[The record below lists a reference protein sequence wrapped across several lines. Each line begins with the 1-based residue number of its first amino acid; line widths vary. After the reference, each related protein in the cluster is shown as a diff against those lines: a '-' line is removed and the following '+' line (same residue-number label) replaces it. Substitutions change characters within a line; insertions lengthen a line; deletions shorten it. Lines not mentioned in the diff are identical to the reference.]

1 MTDSQRAVSWLT
13 ARAGTHVQV
22 GISWLGT
29 TVATF
34 EGICDLEPGADN
46 QEGVR
51 YRIGD
56 HGGLVVPEH
65 GGARYRIN
73 DDLLME
79 LSNGVELRVRS
90 TM

>member
-1 MTDSQRAVSWLT
+1 LT
-13 ARAGTHVQV
+13 ARAGTPVQV

-34 EGICDLEPGADN
+34 EGICDLEPGAES
-46 QEGVR
+46 QEGAR
-51 YRIGD
+51 SRIGND
-56 HGGLVVPEH
+56 GRLVIPEH

-79 LSNGVELRVRS
+79 LSNGVELRVSS
-90 TM
+90 TT